1 MFRRPINQ
9 SVRWSMK
16 KALNA
21 ERLTKFRG
29 GPTSKLEPTKIVIK
43 NKIKISST
51 CSHLT
56 ENAKGS
62 WLGSKLGKITPYQWV
77 TDFTKKESLEIRLPR
92 SAFVTKRYNN
102 NCNSDTFENDEFL
115 NRANLEKVLC
125 SQLSNVK
132 GVHEL
137 YNFEGRK
144 NVKDFILI
152 LGSKGPTRNV
162 LLTDDMKEK
171 IKEIIKS
178 PKTKRIATSV
188 ISGFIHYTVGPGIGT
203 VIKFVLTNGD
213 VVETSIGED
222 SVALVCIGFCLR
234 SWREQ
239 FHAKGTNNS
248 SMNDIFKRGMK
259 QFAKGV
265 AYRLVADAVKDGGK
279 KLHERYNSTKSKN
292 EKDNG
297 GSELKKEDI
306 SHHDGDGPNMINNED
321 ESKDDTI
328 DEESI
333 IIFIPFETTD
343 DDDLFIKATEEFA
356 KGIAY

>member
-1 MFRRPINQ
+1 
-9 SVRWSMK
+9 MK
-16 KALNA
+16 KTLKT
-21 ERLTKFRG
+21 EPLTKFRG

-51 CSHLT
+51 FSHLT

-77 TDFTKKESLEIRLPR
+77 TDFTKNKSLEIGLPR

-102 NCNSDTFENDEFL
+102 NGNSDTFEKDEFL
-115 NRANLEKVLC
+115 NSANLEKVLC

-132 GVHEL
+132 GVQEL
-137 YNFEGRK
+137 YNSEGRK
-144 NVKDFILI
+144 HVKDFILI
-152 LGSKGPTRNV
+152 LGSKGPTRNA
-162 LLTDDMKEK
+162 LLTDDMKDK

-178 PKTKRIATSV
+178 PTTKRIATCV

-203 VIKFVLTNGD
+203 AIKFMLTNGD

-239 FHAKGTNNS
+239 FHAKGRKNS
-248 SMNDIFKRGMK
+248 SMDDIFKRGMK
-259 QFAKGV
+259 QFEKGV
-265 AYRLVADAVKDGGK
+265 TYRLVADAVKDGAK
-279 KLHERYNSTKSKN
+279 KLHQRYYSTTGKN

-297 GSELKKEDI
+297 GAEVKKEDI
-306 SHHDGDGPNMINNED
+306 SHHDGDGPSMVNNED
-321 ESKDDTI
+321 ESNDDTI

-333 IIFIPFETTD
+333 IIFITFETTD
-343 DDDLFIKATEEFA
+343 NDDLFIKATEEFA